1 MNKIYSVL
9 LLVGLIGAPALG
21 AKITFD
27 SSGVMQI
34 DGKKTFVISF
44 GMPAPAEGKTPE
56 GKDGLA
62 ELHDAGANFARIAP
76 QKWPTEEAQG
86 SPARWRDFKGGWT
99 RRRRRTCI
107 AGSRWGICRRSSR
120 RIRRM
125 KRCCG

>member
-1 MNKIYSVL
+1 MNKIHSVL
-9 LLVGLIGAPALG
+9 LLVALIAAPALG

-34 DGKKTFVISF
+34 DGKKTCVISF
-44 GMPAPAEGKTPE
+44 GVPPPAGGKTPE

-86 SPARWRDFKGGWT
+86 SDAAMARLRAWLDAAAAHDMHCWVTLG
-99 RRRRRTCI
+99 
-107 AGSRWGICRRSSR
+107 
-120 RIRRM
+120 
-125 KRCCG
+125 